1 MSWVYEWSNNATFN
15 RYRPDVP
22 IVYGD
27 AVITDRDHQK
37 RCTDSGE
44 DVELKHLRAFV
55 ALAEELHFGRAAA
68 HLHIVQPAL
77 SAQIRALEDDVGAQ
91 LFERDRHRV
100 ELTEEGALF
109 LPEALATLRQARRA
123 REVLQQAA
131 AGEVGV
137 LRLAFVSST
146 LSHLL
151 PELVRTLEQ
160 RYPRIEL
167 DLKDMPSLPQARAL
181 LDNALDFGLVRLP
194 LNVSGVNTRMLF
206 EESLVVALPQ
216 DNPLCSQRRIQPQDL
231 AGCPVLVL
239 ARKYAPGLYDQML
252 AGFHRRKITLTI
264 AREMGE
270 FTTQLA
276 LVAAGLGVGILPSGA
291 ASALPMGVVT
301 RPLALAMSGAGIGV
315 AWTGL
320 ETPRKRALM
329 QVLDELYPASTP
341 ELTGRL

>member
-1 MSWVYEWSNNATFN
+1 
-15 RYRPDVP
+15 
-22 IVYGD
+22 
-27 AVITDRDHQK
+27 
-37 RCTDSGE
+37 
-44 DVELKHLRAFV
+44 VELKHLRAFA

-68 HLHIVQPAL
+68 RLHIVQPAL
-77 SAQIRALEDDVGAQ
+77 SAQIRALEEDVGAQ

-109 LPEALATLRQARRA
+109 LPEALATLRQAGRA

-151 PELVRTLEQ
+151 PVLVRTLEE

-194 LNVSGVNTRMLF
+194 LNVSGVHTRMLF

-216 DNPLCSQRRIQPQDL
+216 DNPLCTQRRIQPQDL

-239 ARKYAPGLYDQML
+239 ARKFAPGLYDQML

-291 ASALPMGVVT
+291 ASALPIGVVT

-320 ETPRKRALM
+320 ESPRKRALM
-329 QVLDELYPASTP
+329 QVLDELYPASGP
-341 ELTGRL
+341 AAGSYSAQLRPP

>member
-1 MSWVYEWSNNATFN
+1 MCVSLCWIDECNDATFN
-15 RYRPDVP
+15 RYRPGVP

-27 AVITDRDHQK
+27 AVITARDHQQ
-37 RCTDSGE
+37 RLTGSGGSM
-44 DVELKHLRAFV
+44 ELKHLRAFA

-68 HLHIVQPAL
+68 RLHIVQPAL

-109 LPEALATLRQARRA
+109 LPEVLATLRQAGRV

-146 LSHLL
+146 LAHLL
-151 PELVRTLEQ
+151 PVLVRTLEE

-167 DLKDMPSLPQARAL
+167 ELKDMPSLPQARAL

-194 LNVSGVNTRMLF
+194 LNVPGVHTRLLF

-216 DNPLCSQRRIQPQDL
+216 DHALCAKRRIQPLDL
-231 AGCPVLVL
+231 AGCPVMVL
-239 ARKYAPGLYDQML
+239 ARKFAPGLYDQML

-276 LVAAGLGVGILPSGA
+276 LVAAGLGVSILPSGA
-291 ASALPMGVVT
+291 ASALPAGVVT

-320 ETPRKRALM
+320 ENPRKRALM
-329 QVLDELYPASTP
+329 QVLAELYPPVGAV
-341 ELTGRL
+341 E

>member
-1 MSWVYEWSNNATFN
+1 M
-15 RYRPDVP
+15 
-22 IVYGD
+22 
-27 AVITDRDHQK
+27 
-37 RCTDSGE
+37 
-44 DVELKHLRAFV
+44 
-55 ALAEELHFGRAAA
+55 
-68 HLHIVQPAL
+68 
-77 SAQIRALEDDVGAQ
+77 EDDVGAL
-91 LFERDRHRV
+91 LFVRDRHRV

-109 LPEALATLRQARRA
+109 LPEALATLRQAVRA

-146 LSHLL
+146 LAHLL
-151 PELVRTLEQ
+151 PVLVRTLEE

-167 DLKDMPSLPQARAL
+167 ELKDMPSLPQARAL

-194 LNVSGVNTRMLF
+194 LNVPGVRTRLLF

-216 DNPLCSQRRIQPQDL
+216 DHPLCAKRRVQPQDL
-231 AGCPVLVL
+231 AGCPVMVL
-239 ARKYAPGLYDQML
+239 ARKFAPGLYYQML
-252 AGFHRRKITLTI
+252 AGFHRCKITLTI

-276 LVAAGLGVGILPSGA
+276 LVAAGLGVSILPSGT
-291 ASALPMGVVT
+291 ASALPSGVVT

-320 ETPRKRALM
+320 ENPRKRALM
-329 QVLDELYPASTP
+329 QVLDELYPHDVS
-341 ELTGRL
+341 

>member
-1 MSWVYEWSNNATFN
+1 M
-15 RYRPDVP
+15 
-22 IVYGD
+22 
-27 AVITDRDHQK
+27 
-37 RCTDSGE
+37 
-44 DVELKHLRAFV
+44 ELKHLRAFA

-68 HLHIVQPAL
+68 RLHIVQPAL
-77 SAQIRALEDDVGAQ
+77 SAQIRALEEDVGAQ

-109 LPEALATLRQARRA
+109 LPEALAALRQVGRA

-151 PELVRTLEQ
+151 PVLVRTLEA

-167 DLKDMPSLPQARAL
+167 ELKDMPSLPQARAL

-194 LNVSGVNTRMLF
+194 LNVPGVHTRLLF

-216 DNPLCSQRRIQPQDL
+216 DHPLCPQRRIKPQDL
-231 AGCPVLVL
+231 LGCPMLVL
-239 ARKYAPGLYDQML
+239 ARKFAPGLYDQML

-291 ASALPMGVVT
+291 ASALPIGVVT
-301 RPLALAMSGAGIGV
+301 RPLTLAMSGAGIGV

-320 ETPRKRALM
+320 ENPRKRALM
-329 QVLDELYPASTP
+329 QVLDELYPASSP
-341 ELTGRL
+341 ELTQGL

>member
-1 MSWVYEWSNNATFN
+1 
-15 RYRPDVP
+15 
-22 IVYGD
+22 
-27 AVITDRDHQK
+27 
-37 RCTDSGE
+37 
-44 DVELKHLRAFV
+44 VELKHLRAFTT
-55 ALAEELHFGRAAA
+55 LAEELHFGRAAA
-68 HLHIVQPAL
+68 RLHIVQPAL
-77 SAQIRALEDDVGAQ
+77 SAQIRALEEDVGAL

-109 LPEALATLRQARRA
+109 LPEALATLRQAGRA

-151 PELVRTLEQ
+151 PVLVRTLEE

-167 DLKDMPSLPQARAL
+167 ELKDMPSLPQARAL

-194 LNVSGVNTRMLF
+194 LNMSGVHTRLLF

-216 DNPLCSQRRIQPQDL
+216 DHPLCTQRRIKPQDL
-231 AGCPVLVL
+231 AGCPMLVL
-239 ARKYAPGLYDQML
+239 ARKFAPGLYDQML
-252 AGFHRRKITLTI
+252 AGFHRRKVTLTI

-291 ASALPMGVVT
+291 ASALPVGVVT
-301 RPLALAMSGAGIGV
+301 RPLALPMSGAGIGV
-315 AWTGL
+315 AWLGL
-320 ETPRKRALM
+320 ENPRKQALM
-329 QVLDELYPASTP
+329 KVLNELYPSSGS
-341 ELTGRL
+341 ELT